1 MSNTFKRSK
10 RTHLTRKQEHK
21 ILTEVAPKIPK
32 WKLAKFNKF
41 LIKGVNK
48 SSISLMKFR
57 SMIKKDEDFEEDTAT
72 VCNVLLSSEF
82 TPEDREVFYKELE
95 LVILKYKEND

>member
-1 MSNTFKRSK
+1 MSNAFKRSK

-21 ILTEVAPKIPK
+21 VLTKVAPKVPK
-32 WKLAKFNKF
+32 WKLVKFNKL

-57 SMIKKDEDFEEDTAT
+57 SMIKKDKVFEEDTAT

-82 TPEDREVFYKELE
+82 TPEDREVFYKDLE
-95 LVILKYKEND
+95 VVIVKYK